1 MRKRIEEIADVWR
14 KEFEMVMRDQGVL
27 IFFLL
32 VPLLYPILYAWI
44 YNNEVVREVPVAV
57 VDDSRSHV
65 SRSFIR
71 QCDATPD
78 VRVVARPSSMA
89 EAQQMMSRGEVRG
102 IYVIPADFSSRL
114 YRGEPATVRV
124 YCDMGVMLYYKA
136 ICQTATNVAM

>member
-102 IYVIPADFSSRL
+102 I
-114 YRGEPATVRV
+114 
-124 YCDMGVMLYYKA
+124 
-136 ICQTATNVAM
+136 